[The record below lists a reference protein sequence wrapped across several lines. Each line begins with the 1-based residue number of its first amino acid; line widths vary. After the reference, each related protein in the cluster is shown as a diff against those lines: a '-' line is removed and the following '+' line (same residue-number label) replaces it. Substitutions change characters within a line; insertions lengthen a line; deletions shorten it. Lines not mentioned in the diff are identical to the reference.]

1 MKKLLAIV
9 ATTAALAVV
18 LAVAEPKFLSAYNLQ
33 NLARLIAFL
42 GLIALGQGLVIVAG
56 GIDLSVGAVVG
67 LSALLI
73 ALLAGSAPLPPG
85 LDGIVPGHP
94 IAVGW
99 SVVVVVAIMIAVGAI
114 QGRMIT
120 KLGLQPFIVT
130 LGGMMALRGVAHVLT
145 RGGTAGLG
153 PGHES
158 FRALASGTV
167 LGAVPVPV
175 VVLAIAAALVHALLH
190 HTVLGQSL
198 YAIGR
203 NEEAARYSGI
213 DVARAKRIA
222 YTLCAALAAAA
233 GVLYAAY
240 LPSVQPA
247 FGTAFELYAIAA
259 AVLGGCSLRGGEGT
273 VAGILAGA
281 VLMRLITNGINLLG
295 ISTHWE
301 LVVIG
306 VVIVAAA
313 VLDVLVRRRDEGR

>member
-1 MKKLLAIV
+1 
-9 ATTAALAVV
+9 
-18 LAVAEPKFLSAYNLQ
+18 
-33 NLARLIAFL
+33 
-42 GLIALGQGLVIVAG
+42 
-56 GIDLSVGAVVG
+56 
-67 LSALLI
+67 
-73 ALLAGSAPLPPG
+73 
-85 LDGIVPGHP
+85 
-94 IAVGW
+94 
-99 SVVVVVAIMIAVGAI
+99 
-114 QGRMIT
+114 MIT
-120 KLGLQPFIVT
+120 QLGLQPFIVT
-130 LGGMMALRGVAHVLT
+130 LGGMMALRGAAHVLT

-158 FRALASGTV
+158 FRKLASGTV
-167 LGAVPVPV
+167 FGVVPVPV
-175 VVLAIAAALVHALLH
+175 IVLAVAAVTVHALLH

-213 DVARAKRIA
+213 DTARAKRIA
-222 YTLCAALAAAA
+222 YTLCAGLAGLA

-273 VAGILAGA
+273 VAGMLAGA

-313 VLDVLVRRRDEGR
+313 VLDVLVRRRGEGR

>member
-1 MKKLLAIV
+1 M
-9 ATTAALAVV
+9 
-18 LAVAEPKFLSAYNLQ
+18 
-33 NLARLIAFL
+33 
-42 GLIALGQGLVIVAG
+42 ALGQGLVIVAG

-67 LSALLI
+67 LSALLV
-73 ALLAGSAPLPPG
+73 AMLAGSAPLPAG
-85 LDGIVPGHP
+85 LAALLPGHP
-94 IAVGW
+94 LAVGW
-99 SVVVVVAIMIAVGAI
+99 CVVLVLALMTTLGAI

-120 KLGLQPFIVT
+120 RLGLQPFIVT
-130 LGGMMALRGVAHVLT
+130 LGGMMALRGIAHVLT

-153 PGHES
+153 PGHDA
-158 FRALASGTV
+158 FRGLASGAV
-167 LGAVPVPV
+167 FGVVPVPV
-175 VVLAIAAALVHALLH
+175 IVLAVAAVLVHALLH

-213 DVARAKRIA
+213 DTARAKRIA
-222 YTLCAALAAAA
+222 YTLCAALSAAA

-273 VAGILAGA
+273 VMGILAGA

-313 VLDVLVRRRDEGR
+313 VLDVLVRRRAEGRW

>member
-9 ATTAALAVV
+9 ATTAALAVA
-18 LAVAEPKFLSAYNLQ
+18 LALTEPRFLSAYNLQ
-33 NLARLIAFL
+33 NLARLVAFL
-42 GLIALGQGLVIVAG
+42 GLIALGQALVIVAG

-67 LSALLI
+67 LSALAI
-73 ALLAGSAPLPPG
+73 AILAGPAPLPAALAAFLPHP
-85 LDGIVPGHP
+85 LSVAASAAIVL
-94 IAVGW
+94 AL
-99 SVVVVVAIMIAVGAI
+99 AIGVGAI
-114 QGRMIT
+114 QGVMIT
-120 KLGLQPFIVT
+120 RLALQPFIVT
-130 LGGMMALRGVAHVLT
+130 LGGMMALRGVANVLT
-145 RGGTAGLG
+145 HGGSVGLG
-153 PGHES
+153 PGHDR
-158 FRALASGTV
+158 FRALASGTLLGVVPAPVAV
-167 LGAVPVPV
+167 L
-175 VVLAIAAALVHALLH
+175 LAAALLVHAILH

-213 DVARAKRIA
+213 DVARVKRIA
-222 YTLCAALAAAA
+222 YTLCAALAGVA

-273 VAGILAGA
+273 VFGIVAGA

-306 VVIVAAA
+306 LVIVAAA
-313 VLDVLVRRRDEGR
+313 VLDALVRRREATR

>member
-1 MKKLLAIV
+1 MKKLVAVLAS
-9 ATTAALAVV
+9 TALLAVV
-18 LAVAEPKFLSAYNLQ
+18 LAAAEPRFLSTYNLQ
-33 NLARLIAFL
+33 NLARLVAFL

-73 ALLAGSAPLPPG
+73 ALLAGPGPLPSG
-85 LDGIVPGHP
+85 LASILPAHP
-94 IAVGW
+94 LGVG
-99 SVVVVVAIMIAVGAI
+99 STVVLVLAAMVLFGAI

-120 KLGLQPFIVT
+120 RLGLQPFIVT
-130 LGGMMALRGVAHVLT
+130 LGGMMALRGIAHVLT

-153 PGHES
+153 PGHDA
-158 FRALASGTV
+158 FRALAASTV
-167 LGAVPVPV
+167 LGSVPVPV
-175 VVLAIAAALVHALLH
+175 VVLLVAALLVHALLH

-222 YTLCAALAAAA
+222 YTACAGLAAAA

-313 VLDVLVRRRDEGR
+313 VLDVAVRRRGAA

>member
-9 ATTAALAVV
+9 ATTASRIASAAVV
-18 LAVAEPKFLSAYNLQ
+18 EPRFLSAYNLQ
-33 NLARLIAFL
+33 NLARLVAFL
-42 GLIALGQGLVIVAG
+42 GLIALGQGIVIVAG

-67 LSALLI
+67 LAALLI
-73 ALLAGSAPLPPG
+73 ALLSGPAPLPAA
-85 LDGIVPGHP
+85 LAAVLPGHP
-94 IAVGW
+94 LAVAT
-99 SVVVVVAIMIAVGAI
+99 SVALVMAAMVGLGAL
-114 QGRMIT
+114 QGAMIT
-120 KLGLQPFIVT
+120 GLGLQPFIVT
-130 LGGMMALRGVAHVLT
+130 LGGMMAMRGVAHVLT

-153 PGHES
+153 PGHDA
-158 FRALASGTV
+158 FRGLAGGTV
-167 LGAVPVPV
+167 LGAVPIPV
-175 VVLAIAAALVHALLH
+175 VVLLGAAVLVHALLH

-203 NEEAARYSGI
+203 NEEAARYAGV
-213 DVARAKRIA
+213 DVGRVKRIA

-273 VAGILAGA
+273 VLGILAGA

-313 VLDVLVRRRDEGR
+313 VLDVAVRRRDRE

>member
-1 MKKLLAIV
+1 V
-9 ATTAALAVV
+9 ALGI
-18 LAVAEPKFLSAYNLQ
+18 AEPQFFSAYNLQ
-33 NLARLIAFL
+33 NLARLIALL

-56 GIDLSVGAVVG
+56 GIDLSVGAVGG
-67 LSALLI
+67 LSALSI
-73 ALLAGSAPLPPG
+73 ALLSGSAPLPPA
-85 LDGIVPGHP
+85 LAAILPGHP

-120 KLGLQPFIVT
+120 RLGLQPFIVT

-158 FRALASGTV
+158 FRRLASDTV
-167 LGAVPVPV
+167 LGSVPVPV

-213 DVARAKRIA
+213 DVERSKRIA
-222 YTLCAALAAAA
+222 YTLCAAFAATA

-313 VLDVLVRRRDEGR
+313 VLDVLVRRRDEAR

>member
-1 MKKLLAIV
+1 MKKIV
-9 ATTAALAVV
+9 AVVASTAMLAVV
-18 LAVAEPKFLSAYNLQ
+18 LAVGEPRFLSAYNLQ

-42 GLIALGQGLVIVAG
+42 GLLALGQGIVIVAG

-73 ALLAGSAPLPPG
+73 ALLAGPGPLPAG
-85 LDGIVPGHP
+85 LAAIVPSPPLG
-94 IAVGW
+94 IAS
-99 SVVVVVAIMIAVGAI
+99 SVVIVVALMVALGAV

-120 KLGLQPFIVT
+120 RLGLQPFIVT

-153 PGHES
+153 PGHDR
-158 FRALASGTV
+158 FRALASGSV
-167 LGAVPVPV
+167 LGVPLPV
-175 VVLAIAAALVHALLH
+175 LVLLVAAALVHALLH

-213 DVARAKRIA
+213 DVARAKRVA
-222 YTLCAALAAAA
+222 YTMCAGLAALA

-240 LPSVQPA
+240 LPSVQPS

-313 VLDVLVRRRDEGR
+313 VLDVVVRRRGAQ

>member
-1 MKKLLAIV
+1 MRKLLAIV
-9 ATTAALAVV
+9 ASTAALAVV
-18 LAVAEPKFLSAYNLQ
+18 LGVVEPRFLSAYNLQ

-42 GLIALGQGLVIVAG
+42 GLFALGQGLVIVSG

-67 LSALLI
+67 LSALLV
-73 ALLAGSAPLPPG
+73 ALLAGPHPLPVWAATVLG
-85 LDGIVPGHP
+85 GDQIGI
-94 IAVGW
+94 GW
-99 SVVVVVAIMIAVGAI
+99 SVGIVLALMIGVGAA

-120 KLGLQPFIVT
+120 GLGLQPFIVT
-130 LGGMMALRGVAHVLT
+130 LGGMMALRGIGHVLT

-153 PGHES
+153 PGHDA
-158 FRALASGTV
+158 FRALASGTIF
-167 LGAVPVPV
+167 GAVPIPL
-175 VVLAIAAALVHALLH
+175 VVLGVAAALVHALLH

-222 YTLCAALAAAA
+222 YTLSAALAASA

-247 FGTAFELYAIAA
+247 FGTAYELYAIAA

-273 VAGILAGA
+273 VLGILTGA
-281 VLMRLITNGINLLG
+281 ALMRLLTNGINLLG

-301 LVVIG
+301 LAVIG

-313 VLDVLVRRRDEGR
+313 VIDAVVRRRGET

>member
-1 MKKLLAIV
+1 MRKLLAV
-9 ATTAALAVV
+9 VVTTAV
-18 LAVAEPKFLSAYNLQ
+18 LALLLALVEPRFLSAYNLQ
-33 NLARLIAFL
+33 NLARLVAFL
-42 GLIALGQGLVIVAG
+42 GILALGQGLVIVAG
-56 GIDLSVGAVVG
+56 GIDLSVGAIVG
-67 LSALLI
+67 LSALAI
-73 ALLAGSAPLPPG
+73 ALLAGPAPLPEA
-85 LDGIVPGHP
+85 LAAIVPHP
-94 IAVGW
+94 PLGVAA
-99 SVVVVVAIMIAVGAI
+99 SMALVVAVMIAVGAL
-114 QGRMIT
+114 QGAMIT
-120 KLGLQPFIVT
+120 RLALQPFIVT

-145 RGGTAGLG
+145 HGGSAGLG
-153 PGHES
+153 PGHDR
-158 FRALASGTV
+158 FRALASGAV
-167 LGAVPVPV
+167 PGGVPVPV
-175 VVLAIAAALVHALLH
+175 VALLVVAALVHAVLH

-213 DVARAKRIA
+213 DVERAKRIA
-222 YTLCAALAAAA
+222 YTASAGLAAIA

-273 VAGILAGA
+273 VLGIVAGA

-313 VLDVLVRRRDEGR
+313 VLDALVRRREQG

>member
-1 MKKLLAIV
+1 M
-9 ATTAALAVV
+9 
-18 LAVAEPKFLSAYNLQ
+18 
-33 NLARLIAFL
+33 
-42 GLIALGQGLVIVAG
+42 
-56 GIDLSVGAVVG
+56 
-67 LSALLI
+67 
-73 ALLAGSAPLPPG
+73 
-85 LDGIVPGHP
+85 PGHP

-99 SVVVVVAIMIAVGAI
+99 SVVLVVAIMIAVGAM

-167 LGAVPVPV
+167 LGVVPMPV

-190 HTVLGQSL
+190 HTVLGSRSTPS
-198 YAIGR
+198 AR

-213 DVARAKRIA
+213 DVSRAKRIA

-240 LPSVQPA
+240 LRRCSQRSAPLSSSTPSPPRCW
-247 FGTAFELYAIAA
+247 AA
-259 AVLGGCSLRGGEGT
+259 ARC
-273 VAGILAGA
+273 
-281 VLMRLITNGINLLG
+281 
-295 ISTHWE
+295 
-301 LVVIG
+301 
-306 VVIVAAA
+306 AAA
-313 VLDVLVRRRDEGR
+313 KGRCSASSPARR